1 MKLFRVLCCTSLLLL
16 PGAVSFAADVS
27 LPDLFKRA
35 KDEFAAGSYQRSLTD
50 FDLLDSTSAKPGFE
64 NDRAKLLPVI
74 TFYRGANLAALGRKD
89 DAKDAFATYLAFVPT
104 AAIASPPFPKATVD
118 LFEAARKEAAGRS
131 NTIAVAY
138 ATFLTPSGWTL
149 APDEKWIETPVRY
162 LLTPAQKKEY
172 SLLTTNAERAAFIDA
187 FWKQLDPTPATGENE
202 FRRELERRIAF
213 ADATWS
219 TDKMPGRL
227 SDRAAIFAF
236 LGSPNYAA
244 MGNIAT
250 SDDTLSAIR
259 AGGNGDLQNYGGK
272 TAPNRGGTAIPV
284 QYSSNDKLEQDY
296 SRGSRESWVYRR
308 DRLPKGIAF
317 QEVRISFISKQGYGS
332 GVLQK
337 DPQPMQALGL
347 AAEAA
352 RRDKQLN

>member
-1 MKLFRVLCCTSLLLL
+1 MKLFRVLCSSSVLLLA
-16 PGAVSFAADVS
+16 GAVVAADLT
-27 LPDLFKRA
+27 LPELFKRA

-64 NDRAKLLPVI
+64 SDRAKLLPVV

-89 DAKDAFATYLAFVPT
+89 DAKEAFITYLAFVPT

-131 NTIAVAY
+131 NTIGTAY
-138 ATFLTPSGWTL
+138 TTFLTPPGWAL
-149 APDEKWIETPVRY
+149 AADEKWIETPVRY

-172 SLLTTNAERAAFIDA
+172 AMMTTNAERAAFIEA
-187 FWKQLDPTPATGENE
+187 FWKQLDPTPATEENE

-213 ADATWS
+213 ADVTW
-219 TDKMPGRL
+219 TTPKLPGRL

-236 LGSPNYAA
+236 LGTPTYAA
-244 MGNIAT
+244 QANIGT
-250 SDDTLSAIR
+250 GDDTMAALRS
-259 AGGNGDLQNYGGK
+259 GGNGDLGNYTGK
-272 TAPNRGGTAIPV
+272 SKFTPAGTAPPPKRSDTDN
-284 QYSSNDKLEQDY
+284 LEQDY
-296 SRGSRESWVYRR
+296 NRGSRESWIYRKE
-308 DRLPKGIAF
+308 RLPKGIAF
-317 QEVRISFISKQGYGS
+317 QEVRVSFVTKQGYGT

-337 DPQPMQALGL
+337 DPQPMQALGF

>member
-1 MKLFRVLCCTSLLLL
+1 MKLFRILCCTSVLLLA
-16 PGAVSFAADVS
+16 GAVFAADLT
-27 LPDLFKRA
+27 LPELFKRA

-64 NDRAKLLPVI
+64 NDRGKLLPVI

-89 DAKDAFATYLAFVPT
+89 DAKEAFVTYLAFVPT

-131 NTIAVAY
+131 NTIGVAY
-138 ATFLTPSGWTL
+138 ATFLPPPGWTL

-172 SLLTTNAERAAFIDA
+172 STMTTNAERAAFVEA
-187 FWKQLDPTPATGENE
+187 FWKQLDPTPATEENE

-219 TDKMPGRL
+219 TDKLPGRL

-236 LGSPNYAA
+236 LGTPNYAA

-250 SDDTLSAIR
+250 GDDTLSAIR
-259 AGGNGDLQNYGGK
+259 AGGNGDLQNYTGK
-272 TAPNRGGTAIPV
+272 TAPVRGGPAIPV
-284 QYSSNDKLEQDY
+284 QRSATDNLEQDY
-296 SRGSRESWVYRR
+296 GRGSRESWVYRR

-317 QEVRISFISKQGYGS
+317 QEVRISFITKQGYGS